1 MTPLKLGFLA
11 THPIQ
16 YHAPLY
22 RELAQRD
29 GIDLTVYFCHRPTPE
44 EQGDGFGVAFQ
55 WDLDLLSGY
64 RHHFLGNVS
73 THPTIGFSGYDTPE
87 IGEVIR
93 REGFDWFIVQGWD
106 KKSCWQAFRAC
117 RGTGTKLGVRSD
129 SPLSVGRGSTGQR
142 LKEVLKRALYP
153 LFMGRFDLCLPYGEL
168 SSDYFRRYGAKR
180 IVISPHFV
188 DNHFFSRGV
197 ETWEPHKGDLRRQW
211 GIPEDA
217 LCFLFCGKFQGK
229 KHPLDILKALRQ
241 MLLAGPDA
249 SVTGPVHLLM
259 VGDGELRD
267 ECRRYSLQ
275 HDLPVTYAGFLN
287 QGEIVKGYVAADCL
301 VLASDSGETWGL
313 VVNEAMA
320 CGLPALVS
328 ASCGCTPDLIMEGET
343 GYSFPCAA
351 VDLLADC
358 MLRLLLDRE
367 LLRDMS
373 EGARRHI
380 GSFTTNRA
388 AESLLAA
395 LG

>member
-1 MTPLKLGFLA
+1 MTPLKLAFLA

-22 RELAQRD
+22 RELARRH

-64 RHHFLGNVS
+64 RHHFLRNVS
-73 THPTIGFSGYDTPE
+73 PHPTIGFSGYDTPE

-93 REGFDWFIVQGWD
+93 REKFDWFIVQGWD

-117 RGTGTKLGVRSD
+117 RATGTKLGVRSD
-129 SPLSVGRGSTGQR
+129 SPLSVGGRTTGQR
-142 LKEVLKRALYP
+142 LKELMKRALYP

-168 SSDYFRRYGAKR
+168 SADYFRRYGAKR

-188 DNHFFSRGV
+188 DNQYFYRGA
-197 ETWEPHKGDLRRQW
+197 EAWKPHKDDLRRRW
-211 GIPEDA
+211 GIPDHA

-229 KHPLDILKALRQ
+229 KHPLDILKALRHL
-241 MLLAGPDA
+241 LLARSDTP
-249 SVTGPVHLLM
+249 VTEPVHVLM
-259 VGDGELRD
+259 VGDGELRE
-267 ECRRYSLQ
+267 ECQQFSRD
-275 HDLPVTYAGFLN
+275 HNLPVTFAGFLN

-328 ASCGCTPDLIMEGET
+328 TSCGCTPDLIMEGET
-343 GYSFPCAA
+343 GYSFPCGD
-351 VDLLADC
+351 VELLAGC
-358 MLRLLLDRE
+358 MHRLLLDRE
-367 LLRDMS
+367 LLRHMG

-380 GSFTTNRA
+380 GSFTTDRA
-388 AESLLAA
+388 ADRLLEAM
-395 LG
+395 G